1 MGHQDILLEG
11 FPIEIIDGYRAFAE
25 GGLGYDFARHGG
37 CRAPRIQRMLVMVE
51 LPEVRKI

>member
-1 MGHQDILLEG
+1 MSHQDILLER